1 MKKYY
6 EYVWDIRFM
15 IPNRKIEFSPYSLV
29 SFKKTCDYFNSFI
42 PIYEMDCMI
51 EDQFLDYLRTFDKEI
66 FVRIKQFAFSGE
78 NPEKLTDKQMIFE
91 DTFAVYIDKT
101 TIPSMSK
108 QTRTGASGKPGNSAK
123 NKFQENSINQRVPVK
138 VHCNLLLRSDLQMR
152 TYIHNYIFGTE
163 ESGAS
168 PMSAAVACINI
179 NPYVKKFLADKPD
192 NTEKYTDLIV
202 EPGELKQVLYNIQR
216 RYGIY
221 SKSMLLFY
229 DCGML
234 YMLNKLASKHSKQK
248 DEIDL
253 INVYLNEKNNTKIV
267 RDATIFTDDKK
278 IYYEREGALYK
289 DDTESVSGI
298 LNGDKFVYS
307 NFGTVINSMFANEG
321 KTTVFSPLNEISRP
335 RSSRVDVGSK
345 KIIDYDM
352 LNNPFNM
359 SSYMYEQSKGVE
371 LTFALNSI
379 FCDHFTPNK
388 NIRLK
393 FDNPES
399 EKLYA
404 GVYNIKRAQFIYTV
418 LNRPNC
424 RFRTYG
430 HVGLTL
436 CNKQDGY
443 DKEYEPQKPD

>member
-78 NPEKLTDKQMIFE
+78 NPEKLTDRQMIFE

-138 VHCNLLLRSDLQMR
+138 IHCNLLLRSDLQMR
-152 TYIHNYIFGTE
+152 TYIHNYVFGTE

-192 NTEKYTDLIV
+192 SVLFSYTTKNTINMIFKSFYSV
-202 EPGELKQVLYNIQR
+202 FFVLC
-216 RYGIY
+216 
-221 SKSMLLFY
+221 KF
-229 DCGML
+229 
-234 YMLNKLASKHSKQK
+234 
-248 DEIDL
+248 
-253 INVYLNEKNNTKIV
+253 
-267 RDATIFTDDKK
+267 IFP
-278 IYYEREGALYK
+278 
-289 DDTESVSGI
+289 
-298 LNGDKFVYS
+298 
-307 NFGTVINSMFANEG
+307 
-321 KTTVFSPLNEISRP
+321 VF
-335 RSSRVDVGSK
+335 
-345 KIIDYDM
+345 
-352 LNNPFNM
+352 
-359 SSYMYEQSKGVE
+359 
-371 LTFALNSI
+371 
-379 FCDHFTPNK
+379 
-388 NIRLK
+388 
-393 FDNPES
+393 
-399 EKLYA
+399 
-404 GVYNIKRAQFIYTV
+404 
-418 LNRPNC
+418 
-424 RFRTYG
+424 
-430 HVGLTL
+430 
-436 CNKQDGY
+436 
-443 DKEYEPQKPD
+443 